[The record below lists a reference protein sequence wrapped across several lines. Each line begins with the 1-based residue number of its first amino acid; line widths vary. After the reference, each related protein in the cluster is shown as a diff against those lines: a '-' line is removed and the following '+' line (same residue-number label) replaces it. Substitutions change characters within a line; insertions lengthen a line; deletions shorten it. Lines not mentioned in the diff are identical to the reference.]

1 MSSANATQNT
11 RFTDSRNPGTREV
24 RSSKSEVRSQKSGPR
39 RSRAAVRVD
48 GGRPDLS
55 RYPLVMTKRQ
65 VAEEV
70 FGKSVRWLEQ
80 LLASGEFP
88 IPHLKHLKP
97 IAFSKARVA
106 QFFEQDTFE
115 PPTSGGVEARP

>member
-1 MSSANATQNT
+1 MNAANATQNT
-11 RFTDSRNPGTREV
+11 QFTASRNPGTREV
-24 RSSKSEVRSQKSGPR
+24 RTSTSEVRSQKSRPR
-39 RSRAAVRVD
+39 RSRAVVRVE

-70 FGKSVRWLEQ
+70 FGRSVRWLEQ
-80 LLASGEFP
+80 LVAAGQFP

-97 IAFSKARVA
+97 IGFNKARVA
-106 QFFEQDTFE
+106 QFFEQETFE
-115 PPTSGGVEARP
+115 PPTSGGVEARS